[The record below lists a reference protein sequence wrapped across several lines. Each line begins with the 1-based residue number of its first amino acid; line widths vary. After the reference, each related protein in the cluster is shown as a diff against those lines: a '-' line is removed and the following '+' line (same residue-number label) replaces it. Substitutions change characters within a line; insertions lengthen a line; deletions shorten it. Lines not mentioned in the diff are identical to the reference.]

1 MQYFQALGATAPKFF
16 IGDRVLT
23 SVNDPDEGLF
33 TSPAIIAGLVW
44 DSDHWDY
51 AVMFEGYESS
61 DFGWNEGEL
70 SPLETSSRDSLISP
84 NSPIKTAQTIAA

>member
-23 SVNDPDEGLF
+23 SVVDPDEGLF

-61 DFGWNEGEL
+61 DFGWLEAEL
-70 SPLETSSRDSLISP
+70 SPLTVPQKTSNQPL
-84 NSPIKTAQTIAA
+84 TLVG

>member
-33 TSPAIIAGLVW
+33 TSPAIVAGLVW

-70 SPLETSSRDSLISP
+70 SPLTQSSRDSQLSLITPVQSP
-84 NSPIKTAQTIAA
+84 ETVSV